1 MGYGYPEEV
10 VYDFIDDYREEW
22 GVMLPF
28 RDALLMMS
36 LFDGLS
42 ALIEKYEGTPDD
54 MHGFGGPFPI
64 ERR

>member
-22 GVMLPF
+22 DVTLPF
-28 RDALLMMS
+28 GDALLMLS

-42 ALIEKYEGTPDD
+42 ALLEKYHGALDD
-54 MHGFGGPFPI
+54 ADWLSESLPAK
-64 ERR
+64 RR